1 MKTIDFTV
9 VGMHCA
15 SCAARNE
22 KALKDVP
29 GVKDASVNYATHS
42 ASVTFDPSRGQ
53 EHAIHQ
59 AVKDQGYQ
67 VLSGHDAGHQHHEM
81 TRKEMEKAKRS
92 AAWAIALS
100 VPVAVLAMGGLG
112 YVWAQ
117 AALATV
123 VVLYFGRSFHAGMWR
138 QLKMRAANMDTLIS
152 VGTLAALVYS
162 FYALSTGGHVYFEVA
177 SIVTAL
183 ILLGEYFEARSSG
196 QASAAVEKLLELG
209 AKKARRVKDGRE
221 EDVDVAALAIGDLVL
236 VKPGEKIPLDGTV
249 AEGDSAVDESM
260 LTGESLPV
268 GKHPGDLVYGATV
281 NSQGALIVR
290 VAKIGDDTVLAQI
303 VRLVREA
310 QMKKAPIQHL
320 ADKVSGLFVPV
331 VIGIALA
338 TFAGWML
345 LGGGLEKAL
354 LAGVSVLVIAC
365 PCALGLAT
373 PTAILVGTG
382 NGARRGILI
391 KNGAALETAHAVDT
405 VVFDK
410 TGTLTEGK
418 PSVVAVTAC
427 GSFTEDE
434 VISLAAA
441 LESRSEHPLAHAVV
455 TEARAKGL
463 TLLSPQGFAAV
474 PGKGVRGKVGA
485 WDIVIGNAGLVP
497 VVPEACRADVA
508 ARESEG
514 ATVIRVAVD
523 GAFVG
528 AIAVADT
535 VKADAKRAVAD
546 LRSRGFRVVMLTGD
560 NAPTAQA
567 IAARLGI
574 AEVRAEVMPEAK
586 AAEVKKLQ
594 AEGRKVAFVGD
605 GINDAPAL
613 TQADLGI
620 AMGTGTDV
628 AIEAGSVVLVKGSP
642 AKAVEALLL
651 ARETFSVIR
660 QNLFAAFFYNT
671 LAIPLAAL
679 GLLTPMIAAAAMGLS
694 SVSVVGNSLRLRKA

>member
-1 MKTIDFTV
+1 MKKTDFTI

-22 KALKDVP
+22 AALKGLP
-29 GVKDASVNYATHS
+29 GVEDAAVNYATHS
-42 ASVTFDPSRGQ
+42 ASVTYDPDKLQ
-53 EHAIHQ
+53 EHALHQ
-59 AVKDQGYQ
+59 AVRDQGYQ

-81 TRKEMEKAKRS
+81 SKKEMASAKRA
-92 AAWAIALS
+92 AAWAIALAI
-100 VPVAVLAMGGLG
+100 PVAALAMGGLG
-112 YVWAQ
+112 FVWAQ

-123 VVLYFGRSFHAGMWR
+123 VVLWLGRSFHAGMWR

-152 VGTLAALVYS
+152 VGTLAALLYS
-162 FYALSTGGHVYFEVA
+162 FYALATEGHVYFEVA
-177 SIVTAL
+177 AIVTAL

-209 AKKARRVKDGRE
+209 AKKARRMKDGKE
-221 EDVDVAALAIGDLVL
+221 EEVDVAALGVGDLVL
-236 VKPGEKIPLDGTV
+236 VKPGEKIPLDGEV

-268 GKHPGDLVYGATV
+268 GKRPGDAVYGATV
-281 NSQGALIVR
+281 NREGALVVR

-320 ADKVSGLFVPV
+320 ADKVAGVFVPV
-331 VIGIALA
+331 VIVIALA
-338 TFAGWML
+338 TFGIWLAT
-345 LGGGLEKAL
+345 GGGLEKAL

-391 KNGAALETAHAVDT
+391 KNGAALETAHAIDT

-418 PSVVAVTAC
+418 PSVTDVMAC
-427 GSFTEDE
+427 GALSAEE
-434 VISLAAA
+434 ALALAAA
-441 LESRSEHPLAHAVV
+441 LEARSEHPVAHAVV
-455 TEARAKGL
+455 EAATSKGL
-463 TLLSPQGFAAV
+463 ALATPEGFSAV
-474 PGKGVRGKVGA
+474 PGKGVRGSVGGKKVE
-485 WDIVIGNAGLVP
+485 IGNAAMIADL
-497 VVPEACRADVA
+497 PETCASA
-508 ARESEG
+508 AAGHEAKG
-514 ATVIRVAVD
+514 ATVVRVAVD
-523 GAFVG
+523 GATVA

-535 VKADAKRAVAD
+535 VKADAKAAVEA
-546 LRSRGFRVVMLTGD
+546 LRGHGFRVVMLTGD
-560 NAPTAQA
+560 NAPTAKA
-567 IAARLGI
+567 IAEKLSI
-574 AEVRAEVMPEAK
+574 EEVRANVLPDGK
-586 AAEVKKLQ
+586 ADEVKKLQ
-594 AEGRKVAFVGD
+594 DEGRKVAFIGD

-613 TQADLGI
+613 TQSDLGI

-642 AKAVEALLL
+642 SKAVEALVL
-651 ARETFSVIR
+651 ARKTFAVIR
-660 QNLFAAFFYNT
+660 QNLFWAFFYNI
-671 LAIPLAAL
+671 LAIPLAGF
-679 GLLTPMIAAAAMGLS
+679 GLLTPMIAAAAMGFS

>member
-1 MKTIDFTV
+1 MKKTDFTI

-15 SCAARNE
+15 SCANKNE
-22 KALKDVP
+22 SALKKLP
-29 GVKDASVNYATHS
+29 GVQEASVNFATHS
-42 ASVTFDPSRGQ
+42 ASVTFDPARVG
-53 EHAIHQ
+53 EHDIHQ
-59 AVKDQGYQ
+59 AVKDQGYK
-67 VLSGHDAGHQHHEM
+67 VLSGHDASHQHHEM
-81 TRKEMEKAKRS
+81 SRKEMESAKRS
-92 AAWAIALS
+92 ATMALVLS
-100 VPVAVLAMGGLG
+100 APVAVLAMGGLG
-112 YVWAQ
+112 YLWVQ
-117 AALATV
+117 AAV
-123 VVLYFGRSFHAGMWR
+123 SSVIVLYLGRQFHVGMLR
-138 QLKMRAANMDTLIS
+138 QLKARSANMDTLIS
-152 VGTLAALVYS
+152 VGTLAALLYS
-162 FYALSTGGHVYFEVA
+162 YYALAIGGHVYFEVA
-177 SIVTAL
+177 AIVTSL

-209 AKKARRVKDGRE
+209 AKKARRMKDGRE
-221 EDVDVAALAIGDLVL
+221 EEVDVAALAVGDLVL

-320 ADKVSGLFVPV
+320 ADKVSGVFVPI
-331 VIGIALA
+331 VILLATA
-338 TFAGWML
+338 TFAAWFGF
-345 LGGGLEKAL
+345 GGGLEKAL

-382 NGARRGILI
+382 NGARKGILI
-391 KNGAALETAHAVDT
+391 KNGAALETAHAIDT

-410 TGTLTEGK
+410 TGTLTQGQ
-418 PSVVAVTAC
+418 PAVTSVVAC

-434 VISLAAA
+434 VLSLAAA
-441 LESRSEHPLAHAVV
+441 LESRSEHPLARAVV
-455 TEARAKGL
+455 EAARAKGL
-463 TLLSPQGFAAV
+463 ATLSPQGFAAV
-474 PGKGVRGKVGA
+474 PGMGVRGRVGSWEIA
-485 WDIVIGNAGLVP
+485 IGNAGMVP
-497 VVPEACRADVA
+497 EIPEACRAGVSS
-508 ARESEG
+508 REAEG
-514 ATVIRVAVD
+514 STVVRVAVD
-523 GAFVG
+523 GTFVG
-528 AIAVADT
+528 AIAIADT
-535 VKADAKRAVAD
+535 VKADAKQAVED
-546 LRSRGFRVVMLTGD
+546 LLARGIRVVMLTGD

-567 IAARLGI
+567 IASQLGI
-574 AEVRAEVMPEAK
+574 TEIRANVLPDAK

-594 AEGRKVAFVGD
+594 SEGRKVAFVGD

-613 TQADLGI
+613 TQSDLGI

-642 AKAVEALLL
+642 TKAVEALML
-651 ARETFSVIR
+651 ARKTFAVIR
-660 QNLFAAFFYNT
+660 QNLFWAFFYNI
-671 LAIPLAAL
+671 LAIPLAAF
-679 GLLTPMIAAAAMGLS
+679 GLLTPMIAAAAMGFS